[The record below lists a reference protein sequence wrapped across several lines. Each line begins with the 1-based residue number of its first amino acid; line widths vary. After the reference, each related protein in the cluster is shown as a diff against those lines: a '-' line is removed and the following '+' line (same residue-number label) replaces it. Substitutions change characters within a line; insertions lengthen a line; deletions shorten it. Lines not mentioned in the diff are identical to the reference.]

1 MKRCALCL
9 RKNSRWNRRWSSL
22 RKTSSWKSRRK
33 RSVCE
38 SACCR
43 STSGRNE
50 KSWSSRSMHRSFRLP
65 RVYPITDTHIS
76 GLSHADQ
83 VALFAEGGATLVQ
96 LRDKHASPLHFYE
109 QAKAALDVAT
119 LRRVQLIVND
129 RADIALAV
137 GAAGVHLGQDDL
149 PPEAARRLLGA
160 EAVIGYS
167 SHTVEQALAAAT
179 STKQDPSPVVGL
191 NGVRAVREA
200 IGGLPLVAIGGIT
213 HANARDV
220 IEAGAD
226 SVAMISGLLATPSE
240 IPVAVRALRETLP
253 A

>member
-1 MKRCALCL
+1 MR
-9 RKNSRWNRRWSSL
+9 
-22 RKTSSWKSRRK
+22 
-33 RSVCE
+33 
-38 SACCR
+38 
-43 STSGRNE
+43 
-50 KSWSSRSMHRSFRLP
+50 HSFRLP

-109 QAKAALDVAT
+109 QAKAALEVAT
-119 LRRVQLIVND
+119 QRRVQLIVND

-149 PPEAARRLLGA
+149 PPEAARRLLGS

-167 SHTVEQALAAAT
+167 SHTVEQALAAATLPIDYLAIGPVFAT